1 MNVEIDHRLRRKRLD
16 AAYLAR
22 DRGRNA
28 SRMGS
33 IRRRRRAAGQCGD
46 CDAIAVGA
54 AITPHAEPPSGIEM
68 TRTSSSAP
76 P

>member
-1 MNVEIDHRLRRKRLD
+1 MRAAERRKFERDRLRRKRLD

-22 DRGRNA
+22 DLGRNA

-46 CDAIAVGA
+46 CDAIAVRGRYYCAFHA
-54 AITPHAEPPSGIEM
+54 AAH
-68 TRTSSSAP
+68 RRQHRK
-76 P
+76 